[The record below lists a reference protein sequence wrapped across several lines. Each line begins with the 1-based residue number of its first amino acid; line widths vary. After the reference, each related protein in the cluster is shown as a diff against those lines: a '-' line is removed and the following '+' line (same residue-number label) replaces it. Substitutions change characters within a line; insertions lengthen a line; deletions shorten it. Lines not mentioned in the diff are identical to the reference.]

1 MAEPDEHTKPTESA
15 GAAGSAE
22 PGETARTSRAPQ
34 TSCAPRPRPAR
45 VPKRA
50 APRRAAILETARRL
64 FAEHGIDAVT
74 TNRIAEVAGISP
86 GNLYYWFASKEE
98 VVRALFEDWSRQMR
112 IPSDE
117 TDTPEDALRMIWTRA
132 ARTRQPDPRYAF
144 FLRDLFP
151 LLHADPLLAEAYRHG
166 YTSRRDEFVRVI
178 DGLIDADL
186 LRRPEPPT
194 TVGELVG
201 LLWLVSETAQPFADV
216 VGDATVDPRRY
227 GRALMQPLLTDAGRR
242 ALDLPV
248 PHSRQ
253 EELA

>member
-1 MAEPDEHTKPTESA
+1 M
-15 GAAGSAE
+15 
-22 PGETARTSRAPQ
+22 
-34 TSCAPRPRPAR
+34 
-45 VPKRA
+45 
-50 APRRAAILETARRL
+50 
-64 FAEHGIDAVT
+64 
-74 TNRIAEVAGISP
+74 
-86 GNLYYWFASKEE
+86 
-98 VVRALFEDWSRQMR
+98 
-112 IPSDE
+112 
-117 TDTPEDALRMIWTRA
+117 
-132 ARTRQPDPRYAF
+132 
-144 FLRDLFP
+144 
-151 LLHADPLLAEAYRHG
+151 
-166 YTSRRDEFVRVI
+166 I
-178 DGLIDADL
+178 DGLIDAGL